1 VAKFTC
7 LYYRSAYEP
16 LMAHRVSETG
26 FLEVWCVSYGLDMYG
41 YSGLGDRECVS
52 SEFTV
57 RGSPVC

>member
-1 VAKFTC
+1 
-7 LYYRSAYEP
+7 
-16 LMAHRVSETG
+16 MAHWVSETG

-57 RGSPVC
+57 RGSPVG